1 MTTEAGLTTDQPTA
15 VIIESTENPVGLIK
29 GKENP
34 QSKGYR
40 KVPLHKGYHSL
51 ACTLIQTSEEMGER
65 KQEEEWVE
73 EEEKGILFL
82 DI

>member
-1 MTTEAGLTTDQPTA
+1 MTTEAGLTTDQPNA

-40 KVPLHKGYHSL
+40 KVPLH
-51 ACTLIQTSEEMGER
+51 
-65 KQEEEWVE
+65 
-73 EEEKGILFL
+73 
-82 DI
+82 